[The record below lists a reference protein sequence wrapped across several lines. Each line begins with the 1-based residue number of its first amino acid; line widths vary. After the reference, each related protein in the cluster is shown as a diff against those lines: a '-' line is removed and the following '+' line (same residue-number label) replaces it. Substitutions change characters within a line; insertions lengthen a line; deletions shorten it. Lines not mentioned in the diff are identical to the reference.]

1 MVTKG
6 VFSRSSALEK
16 HLHHL
21 SHSVSVNIKW
31 YYDLWKKFWE
41 IRQMVELIN
50 RNGKFDKYMNKLKIK
65 YRD

>member
-1 MVTKG
+1 MHLKSTWKTCYHLCHSIG
-6 VFSRSSALEK
+6 V
-16 HLHHL
+16 
-21 SHSVSVNIKW
+21 NTKW

-50 RNGKFDKYMNKLKIK
+50 RNDKFDKYMNKLKIK